1 MLTSALRFLRPFLS
15 SRAGL
20 WSAVLT
26 LILGVLTAGI
36 ALAAPLAQEA
46 ETSASMISLLA
57 SALAF
62 CVPIGLAFIVAG
74 GLPEER
80 AREATLSLLA
90 ALALGT
96 LGYWAVGFGIQFG
109 GVGLAYDRAGLEGL
123 VWEWSALPPAW
134 GPTWGMVG
142 LRGFGL
148 LREAATPGAYAL
160 FLSQLP
166 WAITAALVPLL
177 ALRGR
182 APAPVSLLAGLAT
195 GALLYPLVGN
205 WVWGGGWLAKLGEN
219 LNLGHGLVDFAG
231 AGTVHLLGAAVALA
245 GVLVIWP
252 ARVRQTGQVPVTTEP
267 PTPESVALVADPD
280 PAVALSNGP
289 IVQASVASPDDDDL
303 SVPLPPVHLPLLAT
317 LGAALLMLGSI
328 GWVLANPL
336 VDWSVVPPVLAALNV
351 LLAAAGGAALPLAY
365 TWFTAS
371 RPDPLM
377 AARGLAAGV
386 IAAGAAGPLMPPWS
400 ALAVGAVAGLLVPF
414 ILYATAQWLRWDD
427 RTAAVATSGLG
438 GLWGLISVGL
448 FADGRW
454 GQGWNRIGV
463 GQFLGVAQQGVT
475 GILAA
480 PGFHHDWPGQMQAQ
494 VIGATVIALFCFVTA
509 WLIFAVA
516 SALARALLGP
526 Q

>member
-1 MLTSALRFLRPFLS
+1 MLSPVSRVSRLFLR
-15 SRAGL
+15 
-20 WSAVLT
+20 SAALA
-26 LILGVLTAGI
+26 LILVMLTAGI
-36 ALAAPLAQEA
+36 ALAAPAAQDTEP
-46 ETSASMISLLA
+46 SASVVSLLA
-57 SALAF
+57 AALAL
-62 CVPIGLAFIVAG
+62 CVPTGLALIAAG

-80 AREATLSLLA
+80 ARESTLSLLA

-96 LGYWAVGFGIQFG
+96 LGYWATGFALQFG
-109 GVGLAYDRAGLEGL
+109 GIGLIYDRPGLEKL
-123 VWEWSALPPAW
+123 IWEWSALPPEW
-134 GPTWGMVG
+134 GPTWGMMG

-148 LREAATPGAYAL
+148 AREAATPGAYAL

-166 WAITAALVPLL
+166 WAVTAALIPLL

-182 APAPVSLLAGLAT
+182 APASVSLLAGLGT

-205 WVWGGGWLAKLGEN
+205 WVWGGGWLANLGEN
-219 LNLGHGLVDFAG
+219 LGLGHGLVDFAG

-245 GVLVIWP
+245 GILVIWP
-252 ARVRQTGQVPVTTEP
+252 ARARQTEALPAIAEP
-267 PTPESVALVADPD
+267 LASEPIALAADPD
-280 PAVALSNGP
+280 PASAFSNGP
-289 IVQASVASPDDDDL
+289 IHPVLDL
-303 SVPLPPVHLPLLAT
+303 GDPPVPLPPVHLPLLAT
-317 LGAALLMLGSI
+317 LGAAFLMLGST
-328 GWVLANPL
+328 GWVLTNPL
-336 VDWSVVPPVLAALNV
+336 VDWSVVPPVLAVLNV

-386 IAAGAAGPLMPPWS
+386 IAASAAGPLMPPWS

-414 ILYATAQWLRWDD
+414 VLYAVAQWLRWDD

-438 GLWGLISVGL
+438 GLWGLISAGL

-475 GILAA
+475 GFLAA
-480 PGFHHDWPGQMQAQ
+480 PGFRRDWPGQMEAQ
-494 VIGATVIALFCFVTA
+494 VIGAAVIALFCFVAA
-509 WLIFAVA
+509 WLIFAVV
-516 SALARALLGP
+516 SAVARALLGS

>member
-1 MLTSALRFLRPFLS
+1 MLTSALRFFRPLL
-15 SRAGL
+15 G
-20 WSAVLT
+20 SAVLI
-26 LILGVLTAGI
+26 LILGVLTTGI
-36 ALAAPLAQEA
+36 ALAAPPSQEM
-46 ETSASMISLLA
+46 ETTASMISLLT
-57 SALAF
+57 SVLAL
-62 CVPIGLAFIVAG
+62 CVPTGLAFIVAG

-123 VWEWSALPPAW
+123 VWEWSALPPEW
-134 GPTWGMVG
+134 GPSWGMVG

-160 FLSQLP
+160 FLAQLP
-166 WAITAALVPLL
+166 WAITAALIPLL

-182 APAPVSLLAGLAT
+182 APTSVSLLAGLGT

-205 WVWGGGWLAKLGEN
+205 WVWGGGWLANLGEN

-245 GVLVIWP
+245 GILVIWP
-252 ARVRQTGQVPVTTEP
+252 TQVRQAEQVPPITEP
-267 PTPESVALVADPD
+267 SAPEPVALAAVPD
-280 PAVALSNGP
+280 PAAAFSNGP
-289 IVQASVASPDDDDL
+289 ALQASVASPNGNDPT
-303 SVPLPPVHLPLLAT
+303 VPLPPVHLPLLTT
-317 LGAALLMLGSI
+317 LGAALLTLGSV
-328 GWVLANPL
+328 GWALANPL
-336 VDWSVVPPVLAALNV
+336 IEWSVAPPVLAALNV

-400 ALAVGAVAGLLVPF
+400 ALVVGAVAGFLVPF
-414 ILYATAQWLRWDD
+414 VLYATAQWLRWDD

-463 GQFLGVAQQGVT
+463 GQFLGIAQQGVT
-475 GILAA
+475 GFLAA
-480 PGFHHDWPGQMQAQ
+480 PGFHRDWPGQMQAQ
-494 VIGATVIALFCFVTA
+494 IIGAAVIALFCFVAA

-516 SALARALLGP
+516 SALARALLGS

>member
-1 MLTSALRFLRPFLS
+1 MLTSALRFFRLF
-15 SRAGL
+15 L
-20 WSAVLT
+20 WSAVLA
-26 LILGVLTAGI
+26 LILGMLTAGI
-36 ALAAPLAQEA
+36 ALAAPSSQEA
-46 ETSASMISLLA
+46 ATPGPRIDLLA
-57 SALAF
+57 SALAL

-80 AREATLSLLA
+80 AREATLSFLA

-123 VWEWSALPPAW
+123 VWEWSALPPEW

-166 WAITAALVPLL
+166 WAVTAALIPLL

-182 APAPVSLLAGLAT
+182 APASVSLMAGLGT

-205 WVWGGGWLAKLGEN
+205 WVWGGGWLANLGEN

-245 GVLVIWP
+245 GILVIWP
-252 ARVRQTGQVPVTTEP
+252 AWARQTERASTTAEP
-267 PTPESVALVADPD
+267 FTPEPIALAAPPD
-280 PAVALSNGP
+280 PTAVLSNGP
-289 IVQASVASPDDDDL
+289 ILQASDASPNGNDPL
-303 SVPLPPVHLPLLAT
+303 VPLPPVHLPLLAT

-328 GWVLANPL
+328 GWALANPL
-336 VDWSVVPPVLAALNV
+336 VEWAVVPAVLAALNV

-386 IAAGAAGPLMPPWS
+386 IAASAAGPLMPPWA
-400 ALAVGAVAGLLVPF
+400 ALGVGAVAGLLVPF
-414 ILYATAQWLRWDD
+414 VLYATAQWLRWDD

-463 GQFLGVAQQGVT
+463 EQFLGIAQQGVT
-475 GILAA
+475 GLLAA
-480 PGFHHDWPGQMQAQ
+480 PGFHRDWPGQMQAQ
-494 VIGATVIALFCFVTA
+494 LIGAAVIALFCFVAA
-509 WLIFAVA
+509 WLIFAVV
-516 SALARALLGP
+516 SALARALLGS